1 MPAVFHPS
9 SQLRPC
15 GPVRRVGSALLLC
28 LLGLLL
34 ALGAS
39 TVFWVMLAA
48 AVVVVTMLGGGGG
61 GGGEG
66 GGEGGGVAP
75 VAHFGFPA
83 EFHLVNEEAGE
94 TVGIGER
101 PQVPQPLC
109 CAFLSFCRF
118 LFFFAHVQYFLM
130 HAECSD
136 TPVGNFPVVA
146 ENGGARCSSPNSRR
160 SVFFFNA
167 RRTHVSGHPQCLAKI
182 IRSVLRRRTAVVQLS
197 HVRVVLMARSLFAL
211 VRFSLYTVA
220 EW

>member
-1 MPAVFHPS
+1 MPAVFQPS

-61 GGGEG
+61 GGG
-66 GGEGGGVAP
+66 GGGVAP

-101 PQVPQPLC
+101 PQVPYKC
-109 CAFLSFCRF
+109 FFFFSFCRF
-118 LFFFAHVQYFLM
+118 FLFFAHV
-130 HAECSD
+130 
-136 TPVGNFPVVA
+136 
-146 ENGGARCSSPNSRR
+146 
-160 SVFFFNA
+160 
-167 RRTHVSGHPQCLAKI
+167 
-182 IRSVLRRRTAVVQLS
+182 
-197 HVRVVLMARSLFAL
+197 
-211 VRFSLYTVA
+211 
-220 EW
+220 